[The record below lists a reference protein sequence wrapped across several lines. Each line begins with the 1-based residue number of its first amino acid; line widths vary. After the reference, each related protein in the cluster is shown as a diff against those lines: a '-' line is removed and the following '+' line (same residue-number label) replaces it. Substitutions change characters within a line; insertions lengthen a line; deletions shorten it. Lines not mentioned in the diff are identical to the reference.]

1 MQFSGSS
8 VVSLSAVLSVRVR
21 RTAGILTACLCLC
34 VANAE
39 PVNSSAQA
47 SVSVC
52 GNDSTTA
59 QTAAATAA
67 RAWARVPEI
76 LSRIVAPTFPSR
88 DFVITNF
95 AAAGDGA
102 TDYTKAFRDAMEACS
117 RAGGGRVVVPPGI
130 FLTGPIHLKSH
141 VNLHLAKG
149 ATIRF
154 TTNTAAYLPVVFTR
168 YECVEVMNYSPPL
181 YAFGQTD
188 IAITG
193 EGTLDGQGSAWHP
206 WVKEFSGDIKAL
218 YKMGDDGVPVAERIF
233 GEARHLRP
241 NFIQPVRCKNVLIE
255 GVKVINSPMWTITP
269 LYCTNVTIRGVT
281 VETDGPNTDGCDPDS
296 CVDVWIKDCT
306 FSNGDDCIA
315 VKSGRDKDGR
325 RVNIPTENVVIQDC
339 RFEAGHGGV
348 TMGSETA
355 GGIRNVFAER
365 CSFDSP
371 DLDMAMRFKSNPA
384 RGGFV
389 EDIYLRDCTVKTA
402 KYGIHMTLRYGSSGA
417 KTGEAP
423 PVMRNIDIR
432 NSTFGTLT
440 KGPIFIEGYSETNR
454 ITNVTIANCTFEP
467 TKKSGTFTNCS
478 NVKLIGVKGAVV
490 K

>member
-1 MQFSGSS
+1 MKPNSS
-8 VVSLSAVLSVRVR
+8 SRSQCVILLSV
-21 RTAGILTACLCLC
+21 LLPLL
-34 VANAE
+34 
-39 PVNSSAQA
+39 VNGADRA
-47 SVSVC
+47 FIAA
-52 GNDSTTA
+52 DSDGVLVTQKTSPAA

-67 RAWARVPEI
+67 KAWERVPEI
-76 LSRIVAPTFPSR
+76 LARIKAPKFPDR

-95 AAAGDGA
+95 AAVGDGE
-102 TDYTKAFRDAMEACS
+102 TDCTKAFRDAMDACQK
-117 RAGGGRVVVPPGI
+117 AGGGRVVVPAGI
-130 FLTGPIHLKSH
+130 FMTGPIHLKSH
-141 VNLHLAKG
+141 VNLHVTKG

-193 EGTLDGQGSAWHP
+193 EGTLDGQGSAWHR
-206 WVKEFSGDIKAL
+206 WVKEFGGDIKAL
-218 YKMGDDGVPVAERIF
+218 YKMGDDNVPVAERVF
-233 GEARHLRP
+233 GESRHLRP
-241 NFIQPVRCKNVLIE
+241 NFIQPTRCKNVLIE

-269 LYCTNVTIRGVT
+269 LYCTNVTVRSVT
-281 VETDGPNTDGCDPDS
+281 VETEGPNTDGCDPDS
-296 CVDVWIKDCT
+296 CKDVWIKDCT

-325 RVNIPTENVVIQDC
+325 RVSIPCENVVIQDC
-339 RFEAGHGGV
+339 RFAAGHGGV

-365 CSFDSP
+365 CHFDSA
-371 DLDMAMRFKSNPA
+371 DLDMAMRFKTNPA
-384 RGGFV
+384 RGGYV

-417 KTGEAP
+417 RDGEAP
-423 PVMRNIDIR
+423 PSMKNIDIR

-440 KGPIFIEGYSETNR
+440 KGPIFVEGYSSENK
-454 ITNVTIANCTFEP
+454 ITDVAIADCVFEP
-467 TKKSGTFTNCS
+467 TKKSNTFTNCARIT
-478 NVKLIGVKGAVV
+478 LIGVEGVSK
-490 K
+490 

>member
-1 MQFSGSS
+1 MTNKTFPCLLLACAITTWLPPAANCKTVITPAGE
-8 VVSLSAVLSVRVR
+8 SAVTVRD
-21 RTAGILTACLCLC
+21 ADDPA
-34 VANAE
+34 
-39 PVNSSAQA
+39 AQA
-47 SVSVC
+47 
-52 GNDSTTA
+52 
-59 QTAAATAA
+59 AATTAA

-76 LSRIVAPTFPSR
+76 LSRIVAPTFPAR

-95 AAAGDGA
+95 AAVGDGT
-102 TDYTKAFRDAMEACS
+102 TDCTRSFRDAVAACHE
-117 RAGGGRVVVPPGI
+117 AGGGRVVVPAGV
-130 FLTGPIHLKSH
+130 FLTGPIHLKSR
-141 VNLHLAKG
+141 VNLHVTKG
-149 ATIRF
+149 ATILF
-154 TTNTAAYLPVVFTR
+154 TTNTAAYMPLVFTR
-168 YECVEVMNYSPPL
+168 FECVEVMNYSAPI
-181 YAFGQTD
+181 YAIGQTD

-193 EGTLDGQGSAWHP
+193 EGTLDGQGSAWHR
-206 WVKEFSGDIKAL
+206 WVKEWGADVKAL
-218 YKMGDDGVPVAERIF
+218 NKMGDDNVPVSERRF
-233 GEARHLRP
+233 GEGRLLRP

-255 GVKVINSPMWTITP
+255 GVKVINSPMWTLNP
-269 LYCTNVTIRGVT
+269 VYCTNVTIRGVT
-281 VETDGPNTDGCDPDS
+281 VDTDGPNTDGCNPDS

-325 RVNIPTENVVIQDC
+325 RVNIPSENIVIQDC
-339 RFEAGHGGV
+339 RFAAGHGGV

-402 KYGIHMTLRYGSSGA
+402 KFGIHMTLRYGSSGA
-417 KTGEAP
+417 RDGEAP

-440 KGPIFIEGYSETNR
+440 KGPIFIQGYSETNR
-454 ITNVTIANCTFEP
+454 ITDVTIADCTFEP
-467 TKKSGTFTNCS
+467 TKKSCTFTNCS
-478 NVKLIGVKGAVV
+478 GVTLIGVKGVAV